1 LDYKTFFI
9 PKYIIIITVGRN
21 MFITGED
28 NIWKRDKDLVQT
40 NPIMVGML
48 RKVIIVSLVMV
59 KGLYSINNF
68 LYVAHFN
75 VDLIEIYNLNLVFDS
90 TIQIMMPWAIS
101 GYINQIFVGNG
112 NGDIFLILY
121 G

>member
-1 LDYKTFFI
+1 
-9 PKYIIIITVGRN
+9 
-21 MFITGED
+21 
-28 NIWKRDKDLVQT
+28 
-40 NPIMVGML
+40 MVGML